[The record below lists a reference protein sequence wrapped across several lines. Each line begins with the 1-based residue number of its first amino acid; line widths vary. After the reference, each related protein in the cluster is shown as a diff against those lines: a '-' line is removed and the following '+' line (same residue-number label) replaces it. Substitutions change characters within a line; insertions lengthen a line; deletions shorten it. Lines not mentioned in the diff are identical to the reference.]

1 MTSKTLF
8 KPSEN
13 EMTILKFKLVLHF
26 AKILA
31 LSSVRAQ
38 RMKGSVPTGF
48 AKSPKINIILGIAAF
63 LITAVL
69 VATFAEAFLKNLGA
83 SVFMFQIAIFLPS
96 LMTLTAIMYGLL
108 FEFSQSSSVGSSDV
122 INWLP
127 IHAIEFVLAS
137 VLSMFYFLA
146 PLLGIV
152 FGVALGLAIATS
164 MFDVGLFSLV
174 VSTLGLFLGAFILEI
189 SRAITNRVSS
199 TVYKHSGRSAVV
211 IRMVIFIIMFIA
223 FMLIS
228 NVNFLFSILNQF
240 MGGIQSAWFIPILWP
255 SLTIMSYLSTE
266 TVQLIIYALLSIT
279 FTAALL
285 WTSVK
290 LREKYWVPAP
300 SAIKLTSS
308 KPYTPKQGLLG
319 SLGFTSAEAA
329 LLKKDFRGLTRRKE
343 MLVWI
348 AVPLGISIISFF
360 STPSTLSSATS
371 TFDRLAVFWGPLIG
385 LFMFAFY
392 LALTGI
398 GQEGT
403 AFLNLQIIP
412 LKEKEVVKAKLSTA
426 LVPAVCAMVVIT
438 ILIQLIAQPRLE
450 ALIAI
455 AVALFAV
462 LFECSFVGLVVGSRF
477 PDFTEVPRA
486 RFVDQKGVWL
496 GMLIMAGCV
505 GVTLLPLL
513 LYAFTGLAFP
523 ILAAPILSV
532 IAGTLICF
540 ASYRA
545 TLNSLQKLT
554 TLS

>member
-1 MTSKTLF
+1 L
-8 KPSEN
+8 N
-13 EMTILKFKLVLHF
+13 FKLILHF

-48 AKSPKINIILGIAAF
+48 AKSPKINIIVGLAAF
-63 LITAVL
+63 LIAAVL
-69 VATFAEAFLKNLGA
+69 AATFAGAILEGLGA

-96 LMTLTAIMYGLL
+96 LMTLAAIMYGLL

-127 IHAIEFVLAS
+127 IHAVEFVLAS

-152 FGVALGLAIATS
+152 FGAALGLAVATS
-164 MFDVGLFSLV
+164 MLDVGLFSLV
-174 VSTLGLFLGAFILEI
+174 VSVLGLFLGAFILEI
-189 SRAITNRVSS
+189 IRAITNRVSS
-199 TVYKHSGRSAVV
+199 TVYKRSGRSAVV
-211 IRMVIFIIMFIA
+211 IRMVVFIIIFIA

-240 MGGIQSAWFIPILWP
+240 MGGIDSAWFIPILWP
-255 SLTIMSYLSTE
+255 SLTIMSYLSAE
-266 TVQLIIYALLSIT
+266 TLQLIIYALLSIA
-279 FTAALL
+279 FTAVLL

-300 SAIKLTSS
+300 FAIKFASS
-308 KPYTPKQGLLG
+308 KPYTPKQGFLG
-319 SLGFTSAEAA
+319 SLGFTAAEAA

-348 AVPLGISIISFF
+348 AVPLGISVISLF
-360 STPSTLSSATS
+360 STPSTLATAAS
-371 TFDRLAVFWGPLIG
+371 TFDRLAVFWGPLMG
-385 LFMFAFY
+385 VFMFAFY

-398 GQEGT
+398 GQEGS
-403 AFLNLQIIP
+403 AFLNLLIIP

-426 LVPAVCAMVVIT
+426 LVPAVCAMVVVT
-438 ILIQLIAQPRLE
+438 ALIQLIAQPRLE

-455 AVALFAV
+455 TVALFAV
-462 LFECSFVGLVVGSRF
+462 LFECSFVGLAVGSRF

-496 GMLIMAGCV
+496 GILIIAGCV
-505 GVTLLPLL
+505 LATLLPLF
-513 LYAFTGLAFP
+513 LYAFSDLTFP
-523 ILAAPILSV
+523 LLVAPVLSV
-532 IAGTLICF
+532 VAGILICY

-554 TLS
+554 TQP

>member
-1 MTSKTLF
+1 L
-8 KPSEN
+8 N
-13 EMTILKFKLVLHF
+13 FKLILHF

-38 RMKGSVPTGF
+38 RVKGSVPTGF
-48 AKSPKINIILGIAAF
+48 AKSPKINIIVGLAGFLIAA
-63 LITAVL
+63 VL
-69 VATFAEAFLKNLGA
+69 AATFAGAILEGLGA

-96 LMTLTAIMYGLL
+96 LMTLAAIMYGLL

-127 IHAIEFVLAS
+127 IHAVEFVLAS

-152 FGVALGLAIATS
+152 FGAALGLAVATS
-164 MFDVGLFSLV
+164 MLDVGLFSLA
-174 VSTLGLFLGAFILEI
+174 VSVLGLFLGAFILEI
-189 SRAITNRVSS
+189 IRAITNRVSS
-199 TVYKHSGRSAVV
+199 TVYKRSGRSAVV
-211 IRMVIFIIMFIA
+211 IRMVVFIIIFIA

-240 MGGIQSAWFIPILWP
+240 MGGIDSAWFIPILWP
-255 SLTIMSYLSTE
+255 SLTIMSYLSAE
-266 TVQLIIYALLSIT
+266 TLQLIIYALLSIT
-279 FTAALL
+279 FTVVLL

-300 SAIKLTSS
+300 FAIKLASS
-308 KPYTPKQGLLG
+308 KPYTPKQGFLG
-319 SLGFTSAEAA
+319 SLGFNAAEAA

-348 AVPLGISIISFF
+348 AVPLGISVISLF
-360 STPSTLSSATS
+360 STPSTLATAAS
-371 TFDRLAVFWGPLIG
+371 TFDRLAVFWGPLMG
-385 LFMFAFY
+385 VFMFAFY

-398 GQEGT
+398 GQEGS
-403 AFLNLQIIP
+403 AFLNLLIIP

-426 LVPAVCAMVVIT
+426 LVPAVCAMVVVT
-438 ILIQLIAQPRLE
+438 ALMQLIAQPRLE

-462 LFECSFVGLVVGSRF
+462 LFECSFVGLAVGSRF

-496 GMLIMAGCV
+496 GMLIIAGCV
-505 GVTLLPLL
+505 LATLLPLF
-513 LYAFTGLAFP
+513 LYAFSGLAFP
-523 ILAAPILSV
+523 LLVAPVLSAV
-532 IAGTLICF
+532 AGILICY

-554 TLS
+554 TQP